1 MNENDNLTLYPL
13 PSSAAIYERLGR
25 DIEEMRPRLTEGST
39 ALYDFNRLVVQ
50 RRQLWMRMNGLGP
63 L

>member
-1 MNENDNLTLYPL
+1 MTIYTL

-25 DIEEMRPRLTEGST
+25 AIEDMRPHLTEGST
-39 ALYDFNRLVVQ
+39 TLCDFNRLVVQ